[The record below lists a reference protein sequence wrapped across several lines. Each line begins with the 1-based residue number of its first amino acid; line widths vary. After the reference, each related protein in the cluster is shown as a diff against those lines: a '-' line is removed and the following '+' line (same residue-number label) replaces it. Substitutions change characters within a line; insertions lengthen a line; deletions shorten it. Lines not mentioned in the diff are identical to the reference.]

1 MSNPIMTRPV
11 QHSIIVYFLDGD
23 STRLNIFN
31 DEDFHKI
38 TDIFYHELCGENESR
53 IIKLDMGSS
62 VHIFVKDKITHIQGV

>member
-11 QHSIIVYFLDGD
+11 QHSIVVYFLDDD
-23 STRLNIFN
+23 STKLN
-31 DEDFHKI
+31 
-38 TDIFYHELCGENESR
+38 IFYHELCTENESR

>member
-11 QHSIIVYFLDGD
+11 QHSIVVYFLDGD

-31 DEDFHKI
+31 DEDFHNVM
-38 TDIFYHELCGENESR
+38 DIFYHELCGENESR

-62 VHIFVKDKITHIQGV
+62 VHIFVKDKITHIQGS

>member
-31 DEDFHKI
+31 DEDFHKVM
-38 TDIFYHELCGENESR
+38 DIFYHELYGEGESK

-62 VHIFVKDKITHIQGV
+62 VHIFVKDKITHIQGS